1 MKRPSLTFVVV
12 SWLALQGPVL
22 PIDAALGQEDPFAA
36 PPKPAAGAAGA
47 AAAKAPVA
55 EDSAKPEPLAIQ
67 LLRASNP
74 TTPQE
79 LLRAAQSALQFGR
92 PDEAKRY
99 LAKLLAD
106 KPADESLAPLTAP
119 FADFLLHLDRTQE
132 LQPEGKQASEMIY
145 SAVRRIVESQG
156 RIAAAIAQLSAP
168 Q

>member
-36 PPKPAAGAAGA
+36 PPKPAAGAAG
-47 AAAKAPVA
+47 AAKAPVA

-119 FADFLLHLDRTQE
+119 FADFLMQLDRTQE
-132 LQPEGKQASEMIY
+132 LQPEGKQAAEFVY
-145 SAVRRIVESQG
+145 SASRRIVESPE

-168 Q
+168 

>member
-1 MKRPSLTFVVV
+1 MKRPSLSFILV
-12 SWLALQGPVL
+12 SWLVLQGQVL
-22 PIDAALGQEDPFAA
+22 PSGAALAQKDPFAA
-36 PPKPAAGAAGA
+36 PPKPAPGAVGA

-55 EDSAKPEPLAIQ
+55 GDSAKPEPLAIQ

-106 KPADESLAPLTAP
+106 KPADEALGPLATP
-119 FADFLLHLDRTQE
+119 FADFLLQLDRTQE
-132 LQPEGKQASEMIY
+132 PQPEGKQAAQPVY
-145 SAVRRIVESQG
+145 SAARRTVRRS
-156 RIAAAIAQLSAP
+156 
-168 Q
+168 